1 MGKTQITIETTD
13 DVPADVLV
21 EHVRWAV
28 EELTKETGDATVTL
42 DSPNP
47 RSHPFEGG
55 VEVFDDHDGTKG
67 FATGGYVKGTA
78 YEGGFVPVGSPD
90 YIVPAMKLDAVMGR
104 DVLDRALQALRDKR
118 NTPPGV

>member
-1 MGKTQITIETTD
+1 MGTHKLTVETTD
-13 DVPADVLV
+13 DVPGDVLV

-67 FATGGYVKGTA
+67 FATGGYIPAGTHL
-78 YEGGFVPVGSPD
+78 EGDFSDPGYVIPRQTVE
-90 YIVPAMKLDAVMGR
+90 KLGGDSVIG
-104 DVLDRALQALRDKR
+104 RALQALRDKR
-118 NTPPGV
+118 NTPREV